1 MPFDL
6 TPLFPS
12 LSPEDTLCAQEALW
26 GLLKQQARLYA
37 PDSTSLPAETAATLA
52 ESILL
57 TLGADRNP
65 AVLLSVDLH
74 AAFRQGQRR
83 LSQKL
88 TLSQHLLQAAL
99 ASRPQAENRSLSD
112 TLSSLK
118 SFSKRWDFHFFAQ
131 EIPCDIDYQLSQP
144 VSEALRGVDYVNEWL
159 RRLCLEQAF
168 LDCFDPVLIRTVL
181 EQSCP
186 DYRNLLINL
195 YEPVAVNALGLA
207 ILGDDP
213 RTLSIPASRWQKLE
227 NCLTGL
233 SRKTLADTLS
243 AGATALC
250 SALELPP
257 ALLRHTQTTA
267 QNLLPRLR
275 AALQG
280 GNNRT
285 PVSLPVEIDRR
296 QKRRLKTGAA
306 FYCKRQKR
314 KIVQLALLTHL
325 GEALAAIDRTVG
337 LGLKGNLGLAAA
349 GCTNSGEILA
359 GTAGSVL
366 ASVTAGLAALG
377 LVLEAA
383 LSIELLLTSG
393 EHELLATLFAH

>member
-1 MPFDL
+1 MPFNL

-37 PDSTSLPAETAATLA
+37 PDSTSLPAETAAALA

-65 AVLLSVDLH
+65 AVLLSADLH

-118 SFSKRWDFHFFAQ
+118 SFSKRWDLRFFAQ
-131 EIPCDIDYQLSQP
+131 EIPCDIDYQLSQQ
-144 VSEALRGVDYVNEWL
+144 VSETLRGVDYVNEWL

-168 LDCFDPVLIRTVL
+168 LNCFDPVLIRAVL

-195 YEPVAVNALGLA
+195 YEPVAINALGLA

-213 RTLSIPASRWQKLE
+213 HTLSIPASRRQELE
-227 NCLTGL
+227 NRLAAL
-233 SRKTLADTLS
+233 PEEALADTLS
-243 AGATALC
+243 AGAA
-250 SALELPP
+250 ALELPP
-257 ALLRHTQTTA
+257 ALLRYTQTTA

-280 GNNRT
+280 GT
-285 PVSLPVEIDRR
+285 TAHLFLSL
-296 QKRRLKTGAA
+296 
-306 FYCKRQKR
+306 
-314 KIVQLALLTHL
+314 
-325 GEALAAIDRTVG
+325 
-337 LGLKGNLGLAAA
+337 
-349 GCTNSGEILA
+349 
-359 GTAGSVL
+359 
-366 ASVTAGLAALG
+366 
-377 LVLEAA
+377 
-383 LSIELLLTSG
+383 
-393 EHELLATLFAH
+393 

>member
-37 PDSTSLPAETAATLA
+37 PDSTSLPAETAAALA

-65 AVLLSVDLH
+65 AVLLSADLH

-99 ASRPQAENRSLSD
+99 ASQPQAENRSLSD

-118 SFSKRWDFHFFAQ
+118 SFSKRWDLRFFAQ

-168 LDCFDPVLIRTVL
+168 LDCFDPVLIRAVL

-213 RTLSIPASRWQKLE
+213 RTLSIPASRRQQLE
-227 NCLTGL
+227 NQLAGL
-233 SRKTLADTLS
+233 SRETLADTLS
-243 AGATALC
+243 AGAATLC

-257 ALLRHTQTTA
+257 ALLLHTQTTA

-280 GNNRT
+280 GT
-285 PVSLPVEIDRR
+285 IAHLFLSL
-296 QKRRLKTGAA
+296 
-306 FYCKRQKR
+306 
-314 KIVQLALLTHL
+314 
-325 GEALAAIDRTVG
+325 
-337 LGLKGNLGLAAA
+337 
-349 GCTNSGEILA
+349 
-359 GTAGSVL
+359 
-366 ASVTAGLAALG
+366 
-377 LVLEAA
+377 
-383 LSIELLLTSG
+383 
-393 EHELLATLFAH
+393 

>member
-1 MPFDL
+1 MPQKGTTATPFDL

-37 PDSTSLPAETAATLA
+37 PDSTSLPAETAAALA

-65 AVLLSVDLH
+65 AVLLSADLH

-112 TLSSLK
+112 TLNSLK
-118 SFSKRWDFHFFAQ
+118 SFSKRWDLRFFAQ

-144 VSEALRGVDYVNEWL
+144 VSETLRGVDYVNEWL

-168 LDCFDPVLIRTVL
+168 LNCFDPVLIRAVL
-181 EQSCP
+181 EQSGP

-213 RTLSIPASRWQKLE
+213 HTLSIPASRRQELE
-227 NCLTGL
+227 NQLAGL
-233 SRKTLADTLS
+233 SRETLADTLS
-243 AGATALC
+243 AGAATLC

-257 ALLRHTQTTA
+257 ALLRYTQTTA

-280 GNNRT
+280 GT
-285 PVSLPVEIDRR
+285 TAHLFLSL
-296 QKRRLKTGAA
+296 
-306 FYCKRQKR
+306 
-314 KIVQLALLTHL
+314 
-325 GEALAAIDRTVG
+325 
-337 LGLKGNLGLAAA
+337 
-349 GCTNSGEILA
+349 
-359 GTAGSVL
+359 
-366 ASVTAGLAALG
+366 
-377 LVLEAA
+377 
-383 LSIELLLTSG
+383 
-393 EHELLATLFAH
+393 

>member
-37 PDSTSLPAETAATLA
+37 PDSTSLPAETAAALA

-65 AVLLSVDLH
+65 AVLLSADLH

-118 SFSKRWDFHFFAQ
+118 SFSKRWDLRFFAQ
-131 EIPCDIDYQLSQP
+131 VIPCDIDYQLSQP
-144 VSEALRGVDYVNEWL
+144 VSETLRGVDYVNEWL

-168 LDCFDPVLIRTVL
+168 LNCFDPVLIRAVL

-213 RTLSIPASRWQKLE
+213 HTLSIPASRRQELE
-227 NCLTGL
+227 NRLAAL
-233 SRKTLADTLS
+233 PEEALADTLS
-243 AGATALC
+243 AGAATLC
-250 SALELPP
+250 FALELPP
-257 ALLRHTQTTA
+257 ALLRYTQITV

-280 GNNRT
+280 GT
-285 PVSLPVEIDRR
+285 TAHLFLSL
-296 QKRRLKTGAA
+296 
-306 FYCKRQKR
+306 
-314 KIVQLALLTHL
+314 
-325 GEALAAIDRTVG
+325 
-337 LGLKGNLGLAAA
+337 
-349 GCTNSGEILA
+349 
-359 GTAGSVL
+359 
-366 ASVTAGLAALG
+366 
-377 LVLEAA
+377 
-383 LSIELLLTSG
+383 
-393 EHELLATLFAH
+393 

>member
-1 MPFDL
+1 MLFNL

-37 PDSTSLPAETAATLA
+37 PDSTSLPAETAAALA

-65 AVLLSVDLH
+65 AVLLSADLH

-112 TLSSLK
+112 TLNSLK
-118 SFSKRWDFHFFAQ
+118 SFSKRWDLRFFAQ

-144 VSEALRGVDYVNEWL
+144 VSETLRGVDYVNEWL

-168 LDCFDPVLIRTVL
+168 LNCFDPVLIRAVL
-181 EQSCP
+181 EQSGP

-213 RTLSIPASRWQKLE
+213 HTLSIPASRRQELE
-227 NCLTGL
+227 NRLAAL
-233 SRKTLADTLS
+233 PEEALADTLS
-243 AGATALC
+243 AGAATLC

-257 ALLRHTQTTA
+257 ALLRYTQITV

-280 GNNRT
+280 GT
-285 PVSLPVEIDRR
+285 TAHLFLSL
-296 QKRRLKTGAA
+296 
-306 FYCKRQKR
+306 
-314 KIVQLALLTHL
+314 
-325 GEALAAIDRTVG
+325 
-337 LGLKGNLGLAAA
+337 
-349 GCTNSGEILA
+349 
-359 GTAGSVL
+359 
-366 ASVTAGLAALG
+366 
-377 LVLEAA
+377 
-383 LSIELLLTSG
+383 
-393 EHELLATLFAH
+393 

>member
-1 MPFDL
+1 M
-6 TPLFPS
+6 
-12 LSPEDTLCAQEALW
+12 
-26 GLLKQQARLYA
+26 
-37 PDSTSLPAETAATLA
+37 
-52 ESILL
+52 
-57 TLGADRNP
+57 
-65 AVLLSVDLH
+65 
-74 AAFRQGQRR
+74 
-83 LSQKL
+83 
-88 TLSQHLLQAAL
+88 LSQHLLQTAL
-99 ASRPQAENRSLSD
+99 ASRPHIENRSLSD
-112 TLSSLK
+112 TLNSLK
-118 SFSKRWDFHFFAQ
+118 SFSTRWDFHFFAQ

-144 VSEALRGVDYVNEWL
+144 VSEALRGMDYVNEWL

-227 NCLTGL
+227 NRLTRL

-243 AGATALC
+243 AGAAALC

-280 GNNRT
+280 GT
-285 PVSLPVEIDRR
+285 TAHLFLSL
-296 QKRRLKTGAA
+296 
-306 FYCKRQKR
+306 
-314 KIVQLALLTHL
+314 
-325 GEALAAIDRTVG
+325 
-337 LGLKGNLGLAAA
+337 
-349 GCTNSGEILA
+349 
-359 GTAGSVL
+359 
-366 ASVTAGLAALG
+366 
-377 LVLEAA
+377 
-383 LSIELLLTSG
+383 
-393 EHELLATLFAH
+393 

>member
-37 PDSTSLPAETAATLA
+37 PDSTSLPAETAAALA

-65 AVLLSVDLH
+65 AVLLSADLH

-112 TLSSLK
+112 TLNSLK
-118 SFSKRWDFHFFAQ
+118 SFSKRWDLRFFAQ

-144 VSEALRGVDYVNEWL
+144 VSETLRGVDYVNEWL

-168 LDCFDPVLIRTVL
+168 LNCFDPVLIRAVL

-195 YEPVAVNALGLA
+195 YEPVAINALGLA
-207 ILGDDP
+207 ILEDDP
-213 RTLSIPASRWQKLE
+213 HTLSVPASQRQELE
-227 NCLTGL
+227 NRLAAL
-233 SRKTLADTLS
+233 PEEALADTLS
-243 AGATALC
+243 AGAATLC

-257 ALLRHTQTTA
+257 ALLLHTQTTA

-280 GNNRT
+280 GT
-285 PVSLPVEIDRR
+285 TAHLFLSL
-296 QKRRLKTGAA
+296 
-306 FYCKRQKR
+306 
-314 KIVQLALLTHL
+314 
-325 GEALAAIDRTVG
+325 
-337 LGLKGNLGLAAA
+337 
-349 GCTNSGEILA
+349 
-359 GTAGSVL
+359 
-366 ASVTAGLAALG
+366 
-377 LVLEAA
+377 
-383 LSIELLLTSG
+383 
-393 EHELLATLFAH
+393 

>member
-37 PDSTSLPAETAATLA
+37 PDSTSLPAETAAALV

-65 AVLLSVDLH
+65 AVLLSADLH

-99 ASRPQAENRSLSD
+99 ASQPQAENRSLSD
-112 TLSSLK
+112 TLNSLK
-118 SFSKRWDFHFFAQ
+118 SFSKRWDLRFFAQ

-144 VSEALRGVDYVNEWL
+144 VSETLRGVDYVNEWL

-168 LDCFDPVLIRTVL
+168 LNCFDPVLIRAVL

-213 RTLSIPASRWQKLE
+213 HALSIPASRRQELE
-227 NCLTGL
+227 NRLAAL
-233 SRKTLADTLS
+233 PEEALADTLS
-243 AGATALC
+243 AGAATLC

-257 ALLRHTQTTA
+257 ALLRYTQITV

-280 GNNRT
+280 GT
-285 PVSLPVEIDRR
+285 TAHLFLSL
-296 QKRRLKTGAA
+296 
-306 FYCKRQKR
+306 
-314 KIVQLALLTHL
+314 
-325 GEALAAIDRTVG
+325 
-337 LGLKGNLGLAAA
+337 
-349 GCTNSGEILA
+349 
-359 GTAGSVL
+359 
-366 ASVTAGLAALG
+366 
-377 LVLEAA
+377 
-383 LSIELLLTSG
+383 
-393 EHELLATLFAH
+393 